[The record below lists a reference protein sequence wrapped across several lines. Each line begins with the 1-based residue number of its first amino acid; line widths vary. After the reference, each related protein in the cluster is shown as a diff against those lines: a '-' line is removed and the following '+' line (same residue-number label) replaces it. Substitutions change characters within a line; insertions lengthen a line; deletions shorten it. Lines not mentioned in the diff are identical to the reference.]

1 MVSAAGLFLGLALIT
16 LIGFFSSLLARRGRF
31 PDLLV
36 LVFLGMLL
44 GPINEHVLG
53 WETLSRVVGATPFEV
68 ITPIFGALAL
78 AVIMFDAGLNL
89 HLEEMTGGLRKALW
103 HTVLVYALT
112 VLGIAACAHIVMG
125 FPFLVGILFGAI
137 LGGISSAVVVS
148 VTRTMSLRPE
158 TRTMLT
164 LECILVDVLAIATAV
179 AVMEALKG
187 GALDGGK
194 VAQAVVQNLAVAL
207 MVGLALGIAFTL
219 SLPRL
224 RGAANLYVLSL
235 GALLGTYALIELLG
249 GSGPMGVLAFGMVLG
264 NSRNPL
270 FGGRDLAPEMSDEIN
285 HFHRQTSFLV
295 RTFFFVLLGL
305 TFSLGVFQHAD
316 AVATALPGLSR
327 WNGTWPLVLA
337 GVVGVYAAIL
347 LPRVLAARLTTVPE
361 DRRAVGLMVGRG
373 LGSAVLATFPFT
385 VAEFAANG
393 SPYERALAPYREVF
407 PTLAS
412 LLVILTV
419 ATTALAAAFAV
430 PRREPSTTLTPD
442 GPLASPDA
450 VEASALPPPPGR

>member
-1 MVSAAGLFLGLALIT
+1 MVSAAGLFLGLAIIT
-16 LIGFFSSLLARRGRF
+16 LIGFFSSLLAKRGRF

-44 GPINEHVLG
+44 GPINAHVLG
-53 WETLSRVVGATPFEV
+53 WETLSRVVGAIPFEV
-68 ITPIFGALAL
+68 ITPVFGALAL

-89 HLEEMTGGLRKALW
+89 HVEELTGGLRKALG

-112 VLGIAACAHIVMG
+112 VAAVAACAHLLMG
-125 FPFLVGILFGAI
+125 FPVLVGVLFGAI
-137 LGGISSAVVVS
+137 LGGISTAVVVS
-148 VTRTMSLRPE
+148 VSRSMPLRPE
-158 TRTMLT
+158 TRTMIT

-207 MVGLALGIAFTL
+207 MVGLALGIAFTF

-235 GALLGTYALIELLG
+235 GALLGTYAIIELLG
-249 GSGPMGVLAFGMVLG
+249 GSGPMGVLAFGVVLG

-316 AVATALPGLSR
+316 AVATGLPWLSQ

-347 LPRVLAARLTTVPE
+347 LPRVLTARVTTHPE
-361 DRRAVGLMVGRG
+361 DRRVVSLMVGRG

-385 VAEFAANG
+385 IAEFAVAG
-393 SPYERALAPYREVF
+393 SPYERAMAPYREIF

-419 ATTALAAAFAV
+419 VTTALGAAFAA
-430 PRREPSTTLTPD
+430 PRKAASRTLTPEGPAEAADAAD
-442 GPLASPDA
+442 GP
-450 VEASALPPPPGR
+450 ALSPPPT